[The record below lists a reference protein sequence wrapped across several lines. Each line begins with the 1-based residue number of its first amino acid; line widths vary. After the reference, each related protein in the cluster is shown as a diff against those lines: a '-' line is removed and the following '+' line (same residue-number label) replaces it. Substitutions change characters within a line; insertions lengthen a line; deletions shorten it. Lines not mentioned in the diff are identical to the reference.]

1 MNMTRLLIVL
11 LLSLTL
17 GACAST
23 KFNVLEINSLSAQQ
37 SGEGEFEGL
46 EYLAKRAPR
55 TQTKRVNIIFLHGIG
70 WVENP
75 EDKPLA
81 NSFIQGVAKAYNLET
96 PEKVVSSLCGRDEK
110 DEDKSALNHILI
122 EEANPKLYRTSIPG
136 RNLELDTL
144 VCMDKQVLPVGN
156 DLEYVIYRIF
166 WDELMWESLQ
176 FAHVGQDDFNGESKT
191 FASLRKGVNRSLK
204 DKLVNFGFSDAVMY
218 LGPAGNEIRSAIRG
232 AMCAASLDAAGVK
245 FSNLG
250 HRVNYDRICQIA
262 NGTTIETDPFA
273 FVTESLGSK
282 IALDLIREVMTDDQE
297 TVHDDMIRG
306 TQVFMLANQIPL
318 LGLSDISS
326 AEPFKPSNYSAEQ
339 RPTFVAFSEI
349 NDFLTY
355 ELVPFYE
362 QLYKHSKIDPD
373 YTGETFDT
381 FDRRRLVETLGF
393 NVIDMRVEF
402 APPLIPLVKS
412 FVDPLFAHNGHVQ
425 QPRVME
431 YILCGANGRDVKID
445 GCGVIFTNKK

>member
-1 MNMTRLLIVL
+1 MMRFICYL
-11 LLSLTL
+11 LLSLSVS
-17 GACAST
+17 ACAST
-23 KFNVLEINSLSAQQ
+23 KFNVLEINSLSAEA

-55 TQTKRVNIIFLHGIG
+55 TDVKRVNIIFLHGIG
-70 WVENP
+70 WVENR

-81 NSFIQGVAKAYNLET
+81 NSFIQGVATAYNLET
-96 PEKVVSSLCGRDEK
+96 PEKAVSSLCGRDEN

-122 EEANPKLYRTSIPG
+122 EESDPKIYNTSIPG
-136 RNLELDTL
+136 RNLELSTL
-144 VCMDKQVLPVGN
+144 VCMDKQVMPVGN

-166 WDELMWESLQ
+166 WDELMWDSLQ
-176 FAHVGQDDFNGESKT
+176 YAHVGQDDSNGESSS
-191 FASLRKGVNRSLK
+191 FAALRKGVNRSLK

-232 AMCAASLDAAGVK
+232 AMCAASLDAAGVS

-250 HRVNYDRICQIA
+250 HKINYDRACELA

-273 FVTESLGSK
+273 FVAESLGSK
-282 IALDLIREVMTDDQE
+282 IALDLIREVMTDNQE
-297 TVHDDMIRG
+297 TVHDAMIRS

-318 LGLSDISS
+318 LSLSDISRND
-326 AEPFKPSNYSAEQ
+326 PFKPSNYNATE

-362 QLYKHSKIDPD
+362 QLYKNSKIDPD
-373 YTGETFDT
+373 HVGPRFDT

-402 APPLIPLVKS
+402 AQPLIPLVKS

-425 QPRVME
+425 QPRIME
-431 YILCGANGRDVKID
+431 YMLCGARGRDVKID